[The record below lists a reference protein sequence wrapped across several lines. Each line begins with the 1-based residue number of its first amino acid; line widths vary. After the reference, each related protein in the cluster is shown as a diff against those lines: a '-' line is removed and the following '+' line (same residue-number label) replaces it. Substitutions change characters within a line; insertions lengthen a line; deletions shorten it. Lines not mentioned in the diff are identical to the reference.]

1 MEAIM
6 AEQHLITAEFFGT
19 PVSILDHAGKRW
31 LTAEQIGKCLGY
43 ANDNARKGINKLYN
57 AHADEFTDMDKGVA
71 ELATPGGIQSVL
83 IFSATGCIKLG
94 FFANTATAK
103 QFRAWAAQTLEAAAP
118 APQPAAPPAPALP
131 GVRMTRRKERLAME
145 GFVAGQTAQD
155 IGRALGVSRST
166 ISLTLCGKYQ
176 FSLGAGAP
184 ECSREL
190 IAAVAAR
197 HLAIEQQ
204 RLAAAQER
212 IAQRYL
218 SLANNQAL
226 ADALEQ
232 VGRQL
237 QQAPLRA
244 LGGAQEGQ

>member
-1 MEAIM
+1 MS
-6 AEQHLITAEFFGT
+6 QQLIPAEFFGH
-19 PVSILDHAGKRW
+19 PVSILDHDGKRW
-31 LTAEQIGKCLGY
+31 LTAKEVGRCLGY
-43 ANDNARKGINKLYN
+43 NDASASTGITNLYN
-57 AHADEFTDMDKGVA
+57 RHADEFSKADTCTIKLMENPKGGNPN
-71 ELATPGGIQSVL
+71 TR

>member
-1 MEAIM
+1 
-6 AEQHLITAEFFGT
+6 
-19 PVSILDHAGKRW
+19 
-31 LTAEQIGKCLGY
+31 
-43 ANDNARKGINKLYN
+43 
-57 AHADEFTDMDKGVA
+57 
-71 ELATPGGIQSVL
+71 
-83 IFSATGCIKLG
+83 
-94 FFANTATAK
+94 
-103 QFRAWAAQTLEAAAP
+103 
-118 APQPAAPPAPALP
+118 
-131 GVRMTRRKERLAME
+131 
-145 GFVAGQTAQD
+145 
-155 IGRALGVSRST
+155 
-166 ISLTLCGKYQ
+166 
-176 FSLGAGAP
+176 
-184 ECSREL
+184 
-190 IAAVAAR
+190 VAAR